1 MRERGLPRAAGCEP
15 DGLPRAGRW
24 QHAAAT
30 GLPQRFPPLPVAKSR
45 SGDLGSALPK
55 TLLTC
60 PGTSGA
66 PRSCH
71 RAPRSVSLTRE
82 LSARGCPG
90 CSRGVPAP
98 QVGPCRDSPA
108 PRPPP
113 STPASRGLRPRLGAS
128 GPVARDRGGVQARPG
143 APLLLGVLTGRPGAS
158 WCGELLPRDSLLFLP
173 TMPTD
178 THKMCEKE
186 RER

>member
-98 QVGPCRDSPA
+98 QVRPCRDSPA

-128 GPVARDRGGVQARPG
+128 GPVARDRGGTGTARCPTAPG
-143 APLLLGVLTGRPGAS
+143 GAHRAARSQLLWRAAAQGQPAFPS
-158 WCGELLPRDSLLFLP
+158 HHAD
-173 TMPTD
+173 
-178 THKMCEKE
+178 
-186 RER
+186 